1 MPIVWLFEK
10 IYPRKGLRVPAITEE
25 ELRVMASV
33 GVEEGTVQKREAEI
47 IKKVFQ
53 LNDITAED
61 VMTPRSRI
69 FALKENKKIRS
80 VKNKIIN
87 SSFSRIPIYKK
98 NTDHITGILYK
109 DDALIYLAK
118 KGGDRTLKEIAKE
131 PIFVP
136 ESKFI
141 DELMRELQAK
151 QTQMAVV
158 VNEYGEVV
166 GLVTLEDIIEELVGE
181 IVGESDI
188 SKEFIKRVDKN
199 TILVH
204 GETEVKHI
212 NKFFNTSLDEKY
224 NTISGLMEDELG
236 RIPKVGQKL
245 KLDGVMLEVIDADK
259 RTIKKVSIRKSEKL

>member
-1 MPIVWLFEK
+1 MP
-10 IYPRKGLRVPAITEE
+10 GAIGRN
-25 ELRVMASV
+25 LICDFMATTSWIWPPFFKNKL
-33 GVEEGTVQKREAEI
+33 TLLNRLQI
-47 IKKVFQ
+47 
-53 LNDITAED
+53 NDITAED

-69 FALKENKKIRS
+69 FALKENKKTRS

-118 KGGDRTLKEIAKE
+118 KGGDVTLKEIAKE

-141 DELMRELQAK
+141 DELMCELQMRH
-151 QTQMAVV
+151 THMAIV

-181 IVGESDI
+181 IVGETDV

-199 TILVH
+199 TILAH

-212 NKFFNTSLDEKY
+212 NKFFNIFLDAKY
-224 NTISGLMEDELG
+224 NTISGLIEDKLG
-236 RIPKVGQKL
+236 RIPKIGQRMKL
-245 KLDGVMLEVIDADK
+245 EGVILEVIDADK
-259 RTIKKVSIRKSEKL
+259 RTIKKVSIRKK